1 MKHGKIQ
8 KHMFSQLG
16 INRIRE
22 KDISLCM
29 YNGASPEAFGEIL
42 NSFPHKKNITNYN
55 KIHTYPALFEKI
67 LYY

>member
-42 NSFPHKKNITNYN
+42 FTQKNITNYN
-55 KIHTYPALFEKI
+55 KIHTCPALFEKI
-67 LYY
+67 LYYWR

>member
-1 MKHGKIQ
+1 
-8 KHMFSQLG
+8 MFSQLG

-42 NSFPHKKNITNYN
+42 NSFPHKKTSRTIIKFTLVLHCLKKYYST
-55 KIHTYPALFEKI
+55 IRGREK
-67 LYY
+67 LS